1 MSKEWAGKMTR
12 TSCLSTK
19 KSKFVCDSRQ
29 SILAC
34 WWCKVLFAVLNQ
46 QFTFLCNAKRS
57 RLLCRKNCQPIS
69 CDNNPRVSE
78 LNNIFAARARW
89 SLVTAGRCAGH
100 RNFYLI
106 YVWDGRWEIRVA
118 SLSIRRGRAAVALW
132 DFAIN
137 IELLFSK
144 VIISGKA
151 NISYFLKI
159 NKIG

>member
-1 MSKEWAGKMTR
+1 MCQKNETEKWREPQVYRGKKVSLNVTVDR
-12 TSCLSTK
+12 VSL
-19 KSKFVCDSRQ
+19 
-29 SILAC
+29 LADGVRSSLQC
-34 WWCKVLFAVLNQ
+34 WLRNLL
-46 QFTFLCNAKRS
+46 LCNAKRS

-78 LNNIFAARARW
+78 LNNIFAARARG
-89 SLVTAGRCAGH
+89 SLVTAGRYAGH

-118 SLSIRRGRAAVALW
+118 SLSIRRGQAAVALW

-151 NISYFLKI
+151 NISYLSFWKLIK
-159 NKIG
+159 